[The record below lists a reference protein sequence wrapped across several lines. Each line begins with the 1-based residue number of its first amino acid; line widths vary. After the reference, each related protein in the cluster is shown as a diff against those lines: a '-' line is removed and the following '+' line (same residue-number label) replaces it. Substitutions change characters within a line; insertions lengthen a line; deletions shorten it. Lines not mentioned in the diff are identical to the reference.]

1 MMESILKRLMNTTT
15 LWLMR
20 IFVTYDLIILV
31 NEVIGL
37 YIVKLVQ

>member
-1 MMESILKRLMNTTT
+1 MESILKRLMNTTT